1 MKLFIYLLKY
11 ICSMIDELLTGIGLS
26 SKESRMY
33 VTLLRHGT
41 QPTSILAKRAGFNRG
56 TAYVILH
63 ALLERGLVTKMTKS
77 KVQYFGPLSPH
88 QLVAYL
94 DHQEQELRDRKAKVQ
109 ASMGQ
114 LLAISNPLAA
124 QPKIQF
130 FEGAQGARTVLES
143 TLESPEKLLRAYLSI
158 ADISAFA
165 GVEFFRDYTAMRIKK
180 GFKLLAIRTQE
191 KDRKART
198 FDKYAKKYVTSRAQR
213 REVRHVSDALAFPM
227 TIYIYGDR
235 IGIISS
241 KEESFA
247 VIIESKELADMQ
259 RRLFDLL
266 WVSLK
271 R

>member
-1 MKLFIYLLKY
+1 
-11 ICSMIDELLTGIGLS
+11 MIDELLTSIGLS

-63 ALLERGLVTKMTKS
+63 ALLGRGLVTKVSKN

-88 QLVAYL
+88 QLIAYL
-94 DHQEQELRDRKAKVQ
+94 DHQEQELKDRKAKVQ

-130 FEGAQGARTVLES
+130 FEGPEGARTVLES
-143 TLESPEKLLRAYLSI
+143 TLESSDKLLRAYLSI
-158 ADISAFA
+158 ADVSSFT
-165 GVEFFRDYTAMRIKK
+165 GSEFFRDYTMTRIKK
-180 GFKLLAIRTQE
+180 GFTLHAIRTQE
-191 KDRKART
+191 KDRKARS
-198 FDKYAKKYVTSRAQR
+198 FDRYATMYITSRKQK

-241 KEESFA
+241 KEENFA

-271 R
+271 K